1 MALGARIIE
10 KHLTLDRKLGGPDAK
25 FSLNPGEFKEM
36 VQAVREAEK
45 ALGQVTY
52 ELNDKQ
58 KRSRETARSL
68 FVVKN
73 VQKGDGNGRK

>member
-1 MALGARIIE
+1 VALGARIIE

-25 FSLNPGEFKEM
+25 FSLNPKEFKQM
-36 VQAVREAEK
+36 VQAVKEAEK

-68 FVVKN
+68 FVVKAI
-73 VQKGDGNGRK
+73 QKGDGNGRK